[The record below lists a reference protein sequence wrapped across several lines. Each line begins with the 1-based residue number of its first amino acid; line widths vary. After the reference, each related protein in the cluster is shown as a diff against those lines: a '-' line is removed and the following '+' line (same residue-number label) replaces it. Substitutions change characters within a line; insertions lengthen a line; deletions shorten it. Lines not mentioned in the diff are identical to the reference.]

1 MTDRELRSS
10 IDDLLA
16 GRSPRAFTPTDF
28 EAAELR
34 TAIELCA
41 ARTGADV
48 PEAEFIDRL
57 RTRLTQE
64 MSGET
69 VSAPSSSR
77 RQVIIGAA
85 AAATAAAA
93 FVSVDRLLSSI
104 GEADVA
110 SDMTPTDGTWRAVTH
125 SVALADGA
133 VHPFDL
139 GSVKGFVRRVGGV
152 VDAVSGVCTHQGCSL
167 WLDQGADRL
176 RCPCHSTSFSPA
188 GQVVT
193 HALPIA
199 PKPLPHFEVRERDGV
214 VEVLAPPTQ
223 QT

>member
-1 MTDRELRSS
+1 MTDRELRAS
-10 IDDLLA
+10 INDLLA
-16 GRSPRAFTPTDF
+16 GRPPRAFTPTEF

-34 TAIELCA
+34 TAIELSA
-41 ARTGADV
+41 ARPGADV
-48 PEAEFIDRL
+48 PAAEFVDSL
-57 RTRLTQE
+57 RTRLAQE
-64 MSGET
+64 MSGKPA
-69 VSAPSSSR
+69 SQRSSSR

-85 AAATAAAA
+85 AAATAAVAS
-93 FVSVDRLLSSI
+93 VSVDRLLSSI

-110 SDMTPTDGTWRAVTH
+110 SDMTPADGTWRVVTR
-125 SVALADGA
+125 SAALADGA

-139 GSVKGFVRRVGGV
+139 GSIKGFVRRADGV

-167 WLDQGADRL
+167 WFDQGADRL